1 MGNWGI
7 YNTSLDFFNN
17 LQIDDKLKFNKSNC
31 IVEGIIIKIDR
42 PIKTCKV
49 MKITKKIDL
58 DGCECSLCDNERIM
72 IFPSHSN
79 QCEVI

>member
-7 YNTSLDFFNN
+7 YNTSLEFFNN
-17 LQIDDKLKFNKSNC
+17 LQIGDKLKFKRTNC
-31 IVEGIIIKIDR
+31 IVEGEIIKIDR

-49 MKITKKIDL
+49 MKVTRKLDL
-58 DGCECSLCDNERIM
+58 DGCECSLCDNERLM
-72 IFPSHSN
+72 ILPSQSE